1 MNIYFLVEGKQ
12 TEKRLYRSWLS
23 YLVPELKEID
33 PNDTPSD
40 NNYCI
45 KAGYGYPNI
54 IENGIPNAM
63 DKIQETGKYNYF
75 VVCLDADEDTITE
88 RKQQIT
94 DFITT
99 ENIELGNTKLVP
111 IIQNRCIETWLL
123 GNRPMFDPSQYEQSP
138 LSDYTQYYNV
148 YANDPELMGN
158 YNQQY
163 THSKFH
169 FKYLKAIL
177 KSKNIDYTKKFPRD
191 TQKQDYLQELINRIR
206 DEPQHLKTFQEFI
219 QFCDQIVRQIDEQSC

>member
-1 MNIYFLVEGKQ
+1 MNIYFLVEGRR

-23 YLVPELKEID
+23 YLIPKLKQVEYHD
-33 PNDTPSD
+33 QVSN
-40 NNYCI
+40 NNYFLI
-45 KAGYGYPNI
+45 SGGGYPNI
-54 IENGIPNAM
+54 IDDGIPNAM
-63 DKIQETGKYNYF
+63 DKIQEVGKYNYL
-75 VVCLDADEDTITE
+75 VICLDADENSITE
-88 RKQQIT
+88 KKQEIT

-99 ENIELGNTKLVP
+99 ENIELGNTKLIP

-123 GNRPMFDPSQYEQSP
+123 GNRLMFNPSQPQQPP

-163 THSKFH
+163 THSQFH

-177 KSKNIDYTKKFPRD
+177 ELKNITYTKKFPRD
-191 TQKQDYLQELINRIR
+191 TQKQDYLQKLINRIR
-206 DEPQHLKTFQEFI
+206 NEPQHLKTFQEFI
-219 QFCDQIVRQIDEQSC
+219 KFCDLIAKQIDEQSC